1 MTQSSANVYDY
12 TVSAEDTSR
21 DCGDFA
27 SVTFPNFSDATAAF
41 SDATSRATGEG
52 DDLKVLL
59 SID

>member
-41 SDATSRATGEG
+41 SDATRRATGHE

-59 SID
+59 GLQ